1 MNMNNNQS
9 PKRTYFNPETGK
21 TVEATSA
28 QEAALRFDNMIKE
41 TFDEQAEPVEAEPD
55 TSDDKSKTEAK

>member
-1 MNMNNNQS
+1 MNNNQS

-28 QEAALRFDNMIKE
+28 QEAALRFDNMINE

-55 TSDDKSKTEAK
+55 TSDDKSNTEAN

>member
-1 MNMNNNQS
+1 MNDNQLV
-9 PKRTYFNPETGK
+9 KRIYFNPETGT

-41 TFDEQAEPVEAEPD
+41 TFDETEPVEAEPD
-55 TSDDKSKTEAK
+55 TSDDNSKTEAK

>member
-1 MNMNNNQS
+1 MNDNQLV
-9 PKRTYFNPETGK
+9 KRIYFNPETGT

-41 TFDEQAEPVEAEPD
+41 TFEEAEPVEAGPD
-55 TSDDKSKTEAK
+55 TDDNSNTEAK

>member
-1 MNMNNNQS
+1 MNNNQS

-41 TFDEQAEPVEAEPD
+41 TFDEAEPVEAEPD
-55 TSDDKSKTEAK
+55 TLDDKSNTEAN